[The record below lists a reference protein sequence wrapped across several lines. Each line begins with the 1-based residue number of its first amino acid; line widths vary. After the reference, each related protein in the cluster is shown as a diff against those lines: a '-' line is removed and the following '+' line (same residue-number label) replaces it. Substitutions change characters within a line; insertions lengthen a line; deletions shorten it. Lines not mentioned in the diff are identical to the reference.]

1 MNDIVIRPTQEADVP
16 HIHAILADTAMFSNA
31 ELDIADELLDVFLH
45 KAGQKDYIIYSA
57 VDESSGAV
65 VGYVCFGPTPA
76 TEATWDLYWIA
87 VAPKQQGHGIG
98 RRLLRFAE
106 EQCRNM
112 GAKLMIIETSSQ
124 CKYQPTQHFY
134 TGNGYVI
141 EARIKDFYSAGDD
154 RLIFTRH
161 F

>member
-1 MNDIVIRPTQEADVP
+1 MSDIVIRPTREADAP
-16 HIHAILADTAMFSNA
+16 RIHSILAETAMFNDA
-31 ELDIADELLDVFLH
+31 ELDIADELLDAFLH
-45 KAGQKDYIIYSA
+45 KANQKDYIIHSA
-57 VDESSGAV
+57 IDEASGAV
-65 VGYVCFGPTPA
+65 IGYVCFGPTPA

-87 VAPKQQGHGIG
+87 VDPKQQGRGIG

-124 CKYQPTQHFY
+124 PKYQPTQHFY
-134 TGNGYVI
+134 TNNGYVV

-154 RLIFTRH
+154 RLIYTRH